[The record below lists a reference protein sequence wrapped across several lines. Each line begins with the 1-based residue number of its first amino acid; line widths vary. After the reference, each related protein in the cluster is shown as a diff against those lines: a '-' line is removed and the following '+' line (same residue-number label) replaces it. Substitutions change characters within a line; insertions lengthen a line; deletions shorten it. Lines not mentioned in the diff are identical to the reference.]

1 MLLDDEAVPLVV
13 GECLVHLPREE
24 AEERLQTRE
33 CGLMYAPAWRPSPN
47 HRSRIS
53 HARPP
58 RSPRRRAVQD
68 EARAEA
74 KALDAE
80 AAGLRGQLAG
90 LKAELYARFGSAI
103 NLEE

>member
-24 AEERLQTRE
+24 AEERLQA
-33 CGLMYAPAWRPSPN
+33 L
-47 HRSRIS
+47 
-53 HARPP
+53 
-58 RSPRRRAVQD
+58 QD

>member
-1 MLLDDEAVPLVV
+1 M
-13 GECLVHLPREE
+13 
-24 AEERLQTRE
+24 TN
-33 CGLMYAPAWRPSPN
+33 S
-47 HRSRIS
+47 
-53 HARPP
+53 
-58 RSPRRRAVQD
+58 AVQD

-80 AAGLRGQLAG
+80 AAALRDQLAG

>member
-1 MLLDDEAVPLVV
+1 MEEAGNEVMLLDDEDVPLVV

-24 AEERLQTRE
+24 AEARLQA
-33 CGLMYAPAWRPSPN
+33 L
-47 HRSRIS
+47 
-53 HARPP
+53 
-58 RSPRRRAVQD
+58 QD

-80 AAGLRGQLAG
+80 AAGLCGQLTG